1 MTHPD
6 CDVLIVG
13 AGIAGAILARR
24 LADAGQQVVVLE
36 AGEATGRTWA
46 DYQSNIATM
55 LASPAKVPNAGWTNS
70 PAAPSPS
77 VLDIR
82 PLTPGGPPGTAGYFV
97 PGVTC

>member
-1 MTHPD
+1 MTRTD
-6 CDVLIVG
+6 FDVLIVG

-24 LADAGQQVVVLE
+24 LAEAGQQGVVLE
-36 AGEATGRTWA
+36 AGEATGRPGA
-46 DYQSNIATM
+46 ESRSNMPTM

-82 PLTPGGPPGTAGYFV
+82 PLPPGGPPGTAGYFV
-97 PGVTC
+97 QE